1 MLCVQNSETWALS
14 QANPKTKPISPA
26 NRAVFPQKR
35 SQFVPK
41 TEPVLPKNGAC
52 FFPKKEHDFSQKR
65 SLFVPKTEHVF
76 PKNGACF
83 SQNWNGFPQ
92 NRWQISP
99 KSVTDFPKIGDGFP
113 QNRWQISSKS
123 VADFPKIGDGFPQ
136 NRWLI
141 SWEPS
146 LVSRNPNSQSQKI
159 PNAFLSMYI
168 LAQNTKTMRDFQ
180 PATTHGACRK
190 TQTRVNLWISCVST
204 LKCICKH
211 GMLPCASGFDV

>member
-1 MLCVQNSETWALS
+1 MLSVQNSEAWALS
-14 QANPKTKPISPA
+14 QANPKTEPISP
-26 NRAVFPQKR
+26 Q
-35 SQFVPK
+35 
-41 TEPVLPKNGAC
+41 TEPVFREVFQTQRR
-52 FFPKKEHDFSQKR
+52 FFPTD
-65 SLFVPKTEHVF
+65 
-76 PKNGACF
+76 GACF
-83 SQNWNGFPQ
+83 SQRRSLFFQKRSFP
-92 NRWQISP
+92 
-99 KSVTDFPKIGDGFP
+99 KTVTDFPKIGDGFP
-113 QNRWQISSKS
+113 QNRWRISPKSATHFPKS
-123 VADFPKIGDGFPQ
+123 VTHFPKVGDGFPQ

-180 PATTHGACRK
+180 PATTRGACRK

-211 GMLPCASGFDV
+211 GMLPCASGIDVQFQAFGSAFADEFRGNSPCRAAQS

>member
-1 MLCVQNSETWALS
+1 MLSVQSSETWALS
-14 QANPKTKPISPA
+14 QANPKTKPISPKP
-26 NRAVFPQKR
+26 NQFFPKPNL
-35 SQFVPK
+35 FVPK
-41 TEPVLPKNGAC
+41 TEPVFPKKGTC
-52 FFPKKEHDFSQKR
+52 FFPK
-65 SLFVPKTEHVF
+65 
-76 PKNGACF
+76 
-83 SQNWNGFPQ
+83 
-92 NRWQISP
+92 
-99 KSVTDFPKIGDGFP
+99 SVTHFPKIGNGFP
-113 QNRWQISSKS
+113 RNRRWISSKS
-123 VADFPKIGDGFPQ
+123 VTHFPKSVTHFPKSVTHFPKSVTHFPKVGDGFPQ

-180 PATTHGACRK
+180 PATTRGACRK

>member
-1 MLCVQNSETWALS
+1 MLSVQSSETWALS
-14 QANPKTKPISPA
+14 QANPKTEPISPKP
-26 NRAVFPQKR
+26 NQFFPKPNL
-35 SQFVPK
+35 FAPK
-41 TEPVLPKNGAC
+41 TER
-52 FFPKKEHDFSQKR
+52 F
-65 SLFVPKTEHVF
+65 
-76 PKNGACF
+76 
-83 SQNWNGFPQ
+83 
-92 NRWQISP
+92 SP
-99 KSVTDFPKIGDGFP
+99 KSVTHFPKIGNGFPRNRWWISSKSATDFPKIGD
-113 QNRWQISSKS
+113 
-123 VADFPKIGDGFPQ
+123 AFPKIGDAFPQ

-180 PATTHGACRK
+180 PATTRGACRK

-211 GMLPCASGFDV
+211 GMLPCASGFDVQFQAFGSAFADEFRGNSPCRAAQS